1 MNRGQ
6 IEKLLQ
12 DIAAGAIT
20 PQEGLERLRFLP
32 YEDIGFARID
42 HHRSLRQ
49 GIPEVIYCEGKT
61 VEQVR
66 LIAERILNRHSDLL
80 ATRIS
85 PTAADALLTLTPQAE
100 YNPIARTVV
109 VRQEVR
115 PSTAGI
121 VLVASAGT
129 SDLPVA
135 EEAAVTARA
144 LGSTVQTI
152 CDVGVAGLHRLLDAQ
167 KLLTAARVLVVVAGM
182 EGALPSV
189 VGGLVDK
196 PVIAVPTS
204 VGYGAHFHGLAP
216 LLAML
221 NSCAA
226 GVAVVNI
233 DNGFGAGYMAHI
245 INLLGEPLP
254 GASP

>member
-6 IEKLLQ
+6 LEQLLQ
-12 DIAAGAIT
+12 EVAAGTVT
-20 PQEGLERLRFLP
+20 PKEGLERLRFLP
-32 YEDIGFARID
+32 YEDVGFARID

-66 LIAERILNRHSDLL
+66 VIGERIFNRRSNLL

-85 PTAADALLTLTPQAE
+85 PQAAEALLTLTPQAE
-100 YNPIARTVV
+100 YNPVARTVV
-109 VRQEVR
+109 VCQEVR
-115 PSTAGI
+115 SPTEGI
-121 VLVASAGT
+121 VVVASAGT

-152 CDVGVAGLHRLLDAQ
+152 CDIGVAGLHRLLDAH
-167 KLLTAARVLVVVAGM
+167 KLLTTARVLVVVAGM

-233 DNGFGAGYMAHI
+233 DNGFGAGYMAHLVNMI
-245 INLLGEPLP
+245 GEKPSDS
-254 GASP
+254 SP

>member
-85 PTAADALLTLTPQAE
+85 PHGCRCTAYT
-100 YNPIARTVV
+100 
-109 VRQEVR
+109 
-115 PSTAGI
+115 
-121 VLVASAGT
+121 
-129 SDLPVA
+129 
-135 EEAAVTARA
+135 
-144 LGSTVQTI
+144 
-152 CDVGVAGLHRLLDAQ
+152 H
-167 KLLTAARVLVVVAGM
+167 
-182 EGALPSV
+182 
-189 VGGLVDK
+189 
-196 PVIAVPTS
+196 
-204 VGYGAHFHGLAP
+204 
-216 LLAML
+216 
-221 NSCAA
+221 AA
-226 GVAVVNI
+226 GGI
-233 DNGFGAGYMAHI
+233 
-245 INLLGEPLP
+245 
-254 GASP
+254 